1 MIGETKR
8 SLGGEPTVPGYK
20 SIAHRAVILA
30 SIADGR
36 SRIYNLSG
44 GDDNSRTV
52 RAFRQMGVEI
62 YREGE
67 AFCVDGRG
75 LAGMAAPRE
84 TIDCGKSGT
93 TMRLFSGLLSGRPVV
108 SQLDGDSS

>member
-20 SIAHRAVILA
+20 SIAHQAAILA

-62 YREGE
+62 YHEGE
-67 AFCVDGRG
+67 ALCVDGRSW
-75 LAGMAAPRE
+75 AGITAPKK
-84 TIDCGKSGT
+84 TIDCGNSGT
-93 TMRLFSGLLSGRPVV
+93 TMRLLSGLLSG
-108 SQLDGDSS
+108 